1 MLALVS
7 SHADELALNSA
18 TPGQKI
24 HAIHHSAHEPN
35 GRSPVLFLHSFHVP
49 CSKAFDLTNESWM
62 RELGK
67 EGFDTWAIDLPGFG
81 LSKRTEFLEGTSAVE
96 QTLDD
101 LNSVIS
107 HIQSHS
113 PTHQVTLIGWGWG
126 GLVAAKAAVSNPT
139 AIDRLVLLGVMDGF
153 SALAPNDFVGQFATL
168 DGGLQ
173 VTTQTLLADWSRMLR
188 GIEDEV
194 LADAASQLEAL
205 VTQCGKGSLVLPT
218 GVARDM
224 ANAWA
229 NQLPFEPAD
238 IKTPT
243 LVIRGDHDGYASG
256 FMDGKIPHSRVVVL
270 HNATHWVMY
279 EKGQTFLQLQ
289 VSNFLALKKSQILH

>member
-1 MLALVS
+1 MRLRYCWFFGLWLMLALVS

-113 PTHQVTLIGWGWG
+113 PTHQVTLIGWGWLDQAIYASP
-126 GLVAAKAAVSNPT
+126 LVNSRHQVSSVIAVS
-139 AIDRLVLLGVMDGF
+139 
-153 SALAPNDFVGQFATL
+153 
-168 DGGLQ
+168 
-173 VTTQTLLADWSRMLR
+173 
-188 GIEDEV
+188 
-194 LADAASQLEAL
+194 
-205 VTQCGKGSLVLPT
+205 
-218 GVARDM
+218 
-224 ANAWA
+224 
-229 NQLPFEPAD
+229 
-238 IKTPT
+238 KTF
-243 LVIRGDHDGYASG
+243 D
-256 FMDGKIPHSRVVVL
+256 
-270 HNATHWVMY
+270 
-279 EKGQTFLQLQ
+279 
-289 VSNFLALKKSQILH
+289 